1 MERFFSMDNKF
12 FTFMSRVGDFM
23 ILNVLWIICCIP
35 IVTIGASTSA
45 LYYATLKIARN
56 EDSYPARMFFRSF
69 RQNLRQGICLTLIFL
84 VLALVLFVDIRL
96 CTSMGNTMGQVL
108 AGLFLLMI
116 FVFAIILSYTFP
128 ILAQFENSIRN
139 ILRNAML
146 MSISHLPFTLIIL
159 ILDLIPIVLFWVFP
173 YYFFLSIP
181 AWLLFGFS
189 VIAWINSKLFV
200 RIFAKF
206 IPSEEDEEEDL

>member
-12 FTFMSRVGDFM
+12 FAFMGRVGDFM
-23 ILNVLWIICCIP
+23 ILNILWIICCIP

-45 LYYATLKIARN
+45 LYYAALKIARN

-69 RQNLRQGICLTLIFL
+69 RQNLKQGICLTLIFL
-84 VLALVLFVDIRL
+84 AFALLLFMDIRL
-96 CTSMGNTMGQVL
+96 CSSMGDSLGQILTGV
-108 AGLFLLMI
+108 FLLMT

-139 ILRNAML
+139 ILKNALL
-146 MSISHLPFTLIIL
+146 MSISHLPFTIL
-159 ILDLIPIVLFWVFP
+159 ILILNLIPIVLFFVFP
-173 YYFFLSIP
+173 YYFFMSIP
-181 AWLLFGFS
+181 IWLLFGFS
-189 VIAWINSKLFV
+189 LIAWINSKLFV

-206 IPSEEDEEEDL
+206 IPSEEEEEEAL